1 MRPAAGLRGFCLQYV
16 FAIGERHEDANTYAS
31 MLSEIATERRVN
43 GIATA
48 WGRALR
54 AQFSRRMIL
63 LSLVPLLLSLLV
75 WGAVL
80 WFGLQPFLD
89 WLHGVFQEYGWF
101 QSSGGMLSSL
111 GLGALTVLVVPLMAI
126 ILLLPLMIASA
137 LLFMGIFAMPAIE
150 RHVGRRQFPQLE
162 QKEGGS
168 FTGSVWMNITS
179 VIVFAG
185 LWLMTVPLYA
195 VPPLAVLVQAALWG
209 WVTSRVMSYDA
220 LAAHASPEERQAL
233 MRAQRWPL
241 LAIGM
246 VSGIL
251 GAMPGIAWMGGAVLS
266 VVLFPFLAILSAW
279 LYVLI
284 FLFTGLWFQYYC
296 LQTLENM
303 RAANGT
309 TQTAA

>member
-1 MRPAAGLRGFCLQYV
+1 MRPAAALPDSVYNKRLIRE
-16 FAIGERHEDANTYAS
+16 AHDHAS
-31 MLSEIATERRVN
+31 TLSFHIARPALN
-43 GIATA
+43 GVATA
-48 WGRALR
+48 WARALR
-54 AQFSRRMIL
+54 AQFSRRMLL
-63 LSLVPLLLSLLV
+63 LSLLPLLLSLLV
-75 WGAVL
+75 WGTVL
-80 WFGLQPFLD
+80 GFGLQPFLD
-89 WLHGVFQEYGWF
+89 YLDRVFADYGWF
-101 QSSGGMLSSL
+101 GASGGILSTL
-111 GLGALTVLVVPLMAI
+111 GLGALKVMVVPLMAI
-126 ILLLPLMIASA
+126 ILLLPLMIASS
-137 LLFMGIFAMPAIE
+137 LLFMGIVAMPAIE
-150 RHVGRRQFPQLE
+150 RYVGRRQFPQLE

-168 FTGSVWMNITS
+168 FAGSVWMNLTS

-220 LAAHASPEERQAL
+220 LAAHASLEERKALVQA
-233 MRAQRWPL
+233 RRWPL

-246 VSGIL
+246 VSGVL

-266 VVLFPFLAILSAW
+266 VVLFPFLAIVSAW

-303 RAANGT
+303 REAQARVAT
-309 TQTAA
+309 PV

>member
-1 MRPAAGLRGFCLQYV
+1 MPPGLPMSAV
-16 FAIGERHEDANTYAS
+16 AI
-31 MLSEIATERRVN
+31 
-43 GIATA
+43 A

-54 AQFSRRMIL
+54 AQFSGRMLL

-75 WGAVL
+75 WGALL

-89 WLHGVFQEYGWF
+89 WLHAVFADYGWF
-101 QSSGGMLSSL
+101 QASGSMLSTL
-111 GLGALTVLVVPLMAI
+111 GLGVLQVMVVPLMAI
-126 ILLLPLMIASA
+126 ILLLPLMIATS

-150 RHVGRRQFPQLE
+150 AYVGRRQFSQLE
-162 QKEGGS
+162 RKEGGS
-168 FTGSVWMNITS
+168 FAGSVWMNLTS

-195 VPPLAVLVQAALWG
+195 VPPVAVLVQAALWG

-220 LAAHASPEERQAL
+220 LAAHASPAERQAL
-233 MRAQRWPL
+233 MKARRWQL

-246 VSGIL
+246 VSGVL

-279 LYVLI
+279 LYVMI

-296 LQTLENM
+296 LQALQDL
-303 RAANGT
+303 RGAN
-309 TQTAA
+309 ASAPVAS

>member
-1 MRPAAGLRGFCLQYV
+1 
-16 FAIGERHEDANTYAS
+16 
-31 MLSEIATERRVN
+31 MLSFHIAGPALN
-43 GIATA
+43 GVATA
-48 WGRALR
+48 WARALR
-54 AQFSRRMIL
+54 AQFSRRMLL
-63 LSLVPLLLSLLV
+63 LSLLPLLLSLLV
-75 WGAVL
+75 WGTVL
-80 WFGLQPFLD
+80 GFGLQPFLD
-89 WLHGVFQEYGWF
+89 YLDRVFADYGWF
-101 QSSGGMLSSL
+101 GAGGGILSTL
-111 GLGALTVLVVPLMAI
+111 GLGALKVMVVPLMAI
-126 ILLLPLMIASA
+126 ILLLPLMIASS
-137 LLFMGIFAMPAIE
+137 LLFMGIVAMPAIE

-168 FTGSVWMNITS
+168 FAGSVWMNLTS

-220 LAAHASPEERQAL
+220 LAAHASLEERKAL
-233 MRAQRWPL
+233 MQARRWPL

-246 VSGIL
+246 VSGVL

-266 VVLFPFLAILSAW
+266 VVLFPFLAIVSAW

-303 RAANGT
+303 REAQARVAT
-309 TQTAA
+309 PV

>member
-1 MRPAAGLRGFCLQYV
+1 
-16 FAIGERHEDANTYAS
+16 
-31 MLSEIATERRVN
+31 VN

-48 WGRALR
+48 WARALR
-54 AQFSRRMIL
+54 AQFSRRMLL

-89 WLHGVFQEYGWF
+89 WLQGIFAEYGWF
-101 QSSGGMLSSL
+101 GSSGGMLSTL
-111 GLGALTVLVVPLMAI
+111 GLGTLKVLVVPLMAI
-126 ILLLPLMIASA
+126 ILLLPLMIGSA
-137 LLFMGIFAMPAIE
+137 LLFMGIVAMPAIE
-150 RHVGRRQFPQLE
+150 RYVSRRQFPQLE

-168 FTGSVWMNITS
+168 FAGSVWMNLTS

-185 LWLMTVPLYA
+185 LWLVTVPLYA

-220 LAAHASPEERQAL
+220 LAAHASLEERKAL
-233 MRAQRWPL
+233 MHAQRWPL
-241 LAIGM
+241 LGIGM
-246 VSGIL
+246 VSGVL

-266 VVLFPFLAILSAW
+266 VVLFPFLAIVSAW

-296 LQTLENM
+296 LQSLENL
-303 RAANGT
+303 RAAQG
-309 TQTAA
+309 AARAAV

>member
-1 MRPAAGLRGFCLQYV
+1 MRPAAGLPDSVY
-16 FAIGERHEDANTYAS
+16 NTDSRTQEAHHHAS
-31 MLSEIATERRVN
+31 MLSEIAGKRRVS

-48 WGRALR
+48 WARALR
-54 AQFSRRMIL
+54 AQFSRRMLL

-75 WGAVL
+75 WGALL

-89 WLHGVFQEYGWF
+89 WLQGVFAEYGWF
-101 QSSGGMLSSL
+101 GSSGGMLSTL
-111 GLGALTVLVVPLMAI
+111 GLGTLKVLVVPLMAI

-137 LLFMGIFAMPAIE
+137 LLFMGIVAMPVIE
-150 RHVGRRQFPQLE
+150 RYVSRRQYPQLE

-168 FTGSVWMNITS
+168 FTGSVWMNLTS

-185 LWLMTVPLYA
+185 LWLVTVPLYA
-195 VPPLAVLVQAALWG
+195 VPPVAVLVQAALWG

-241 LAIGM
+241 LGIGM
-246 VSGIL
+246 VSGVL

-279 LYVLI
+279 LYVII

-296 LQTLENM
+296 LQALQDL
-303 RAANGT
+303 RAKASVPV
-309 TQTAA
+309 AP

>member
-1 MRPAAGLRGFCLQYV
+1 MRPAAALPDSVYNTHSRTQ
-16 FAIGERHEDANTYAS
+16 ETHRHAS
-31 MLSEIATERRVN
+31 TLSEIAGKRRVN

-48 WGRALR
+48 WARALR
-54 AQFSRRMIL
+54 AQFSRRMLL
-63 LSLVPLLLSLLV
+63 LSLAPLLLSLLV

-89 WLHGVFQEYGWF
+89 WLQGVFAEYGWF
-101 QSSGGMLSSL
+101 DSSGGMLSTL
-111 GLGALTVLVVPLMAI
+111 GLGTLKVLVVPLMAI

-137 LLFMGIFAMPAIE
+137 LLFMGIVAMPVIE
-150 RHVGRRQFPQLE
+150 RYVSRRQFPQLE
-162 QKEGGS
+162 HKEGGS
-168 FTGSVWMNITS
+168 FAGSVWMNLSS

-195 VPPLAVLVQAALWG
+195 VPPVAVLVQAALWG

-220 LAAHASPEERQAL
+220 LAAHASMEERKAL
-233 MRAQRWPL
+233 MHAQRWPL
-241 LAIGM
+241 LGIGM
-246 VSGIL
+246 VSGVL

-266 VVLFPFLAILSAW
+266 VVLFPFLAIVSAW

-303 RAANGT
+303 RATQGT
-309 TQTAA
+309 MRVAV

>member
-1 MRPAAGLRGFCLQYV
+1 MPF
-16 FAIGERHEDANTYAS
+16 
-31 MLSEIATERRVN
+31 EIAGKRRVN

-48 WGRALR
+48 WARALR
-54 AQFSRRMIL
+54 AQFSRRMLL

-75 WGAVL
+75 WGALL

-89 WLHGVFQEYGWF
+89 WLQGVFAEYGWF
-101 QSSGGMLSSL
+101 GSSGGMLSTL
-111 GLGALTVLVVPLMAI
+111 GLGTLKVLVVPLMAI

-137 LLFMGIFAMPAIE
+137 LLFMGIVAMPVIE
-150 RHVGRRQFPQLE
+150 RYVSRRQYPQLE

-168 FTGSVWMNITS
+168 FTGSVWMNLTS

-185 LWLMTVPLYA
+185 LWLVTVPLYA
-195 VPPLAVLVQAALWG
+195 VPPVAVLVQAALWG

-241 LAIGM
+241 LGIGM
-246 VSGIL
+246 VSGVL

-279 LYVLI
+279 LYVII

-296 LQTLENM
+296 LQALQDL
-303 RAANGT
+303 RAKASVPV
-309 TQTAA
+309 AP